1 MVKSW
6 WCEHTNFIGEE
17 FATLGKRGKGKL
29 EGGQIKSPRVTAGV
43 QKKGMQ
49 TILQT
54 LLYGF
59 PNISSYDIV
68 WNLYALNIF
77 FYYVLKHLLKVQRL
91 YINRYIGLCNRL
103 LHGWSVIS
111 KAISSLLSGTLQETS
126 GFQSILTDEG
136 TNINCSLDLS
146 SEPEYVQTKHANVL
160 RRKLQ
165 FILVL

>member
-6 WCEHTNFIGEE
+6 WCEHTNFTGEE
-17 FATLGKRGKGKL
+17 YETLGKRGKGKLEGGQIKSPRKL

-77 FYYVLKHLLKVQRL
+77 FTT
-91 YINRYIGLCNRL
+91 C
-103 LHGWSVIS
+103 
-111 KAISSLLSGTLQETS
+111 
-126 GFQSILTDEG
+126 
-136 TNINCSLDLS
+136 
-146 SEPEYVQTKHANVL
+146 
-160 RRKLQ
+160 
-165 FILVL
+165 